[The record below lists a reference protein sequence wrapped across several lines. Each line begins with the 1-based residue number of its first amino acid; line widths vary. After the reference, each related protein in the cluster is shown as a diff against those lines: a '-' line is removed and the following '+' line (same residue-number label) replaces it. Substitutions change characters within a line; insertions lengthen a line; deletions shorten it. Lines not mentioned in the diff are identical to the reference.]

1 MEREILTRCGY
12 RCDLCLA
19 YGENVKKNDRR
30 RELSDGWSAIYG
42 FRVEPEDIVCDGC
55 VSDGRPRL
63 IDKGCPVRPCV
74 NAKGIANCAHCREYI
89 CDKLLQRIVSREVLE
104 AKARRTF
111 NPEEYEMFVKPYESK
126 IRLDKLRDG
135 LKKRE

>member
-30 RELSDGWSAIYG
+30 RELSDGWFAIYG

-55 VSDGRPRL
+55 VSGDNPRL

-74 NAKGIANCAHCREYI
+74 TAKGIANCGHCQEYI

-104 AKARRTF
+104 AKAERTF
-111 NPEEYEMFVKPYESK
+111 SQEEYELFVKPYESK
-126 IRLDKLRDG
+126 IRLDKLRAG
-135 LKKRE
+135 LKKT